1 MPPKKAPSKAPSA
14 AGDVSSAL
22 NKLVSS
28 YKNTTPVRLKLLD
41 AFLLFLFVTGIAQ
54 FVYCVLI
61 SNYPFN
67 SFIAGYVNRLTQLR
81 LDGWPVRPDSRSAP
95 TVGSETPLG
104 REQGDAGTVRVGS
117 DAAPLASS

>member
-67 SFIAGYVNRLTQLR
+67 SFIAGAFGEFLIASVVLHFFVVNF
-81 LDGWPVRPDSRSAP
+81 
-95 TVGSETPLG
+95 LG
-104 REQGDAGTVRVGS
+104 
-117 DAAPLASS
+117 